1 MYHTKI
7 CLSNNFS
14 SIKAKYDEVK
24 QPFSSG
30 FILVRLV
37 SHGEKVVK
45 LGHKKM
51 KGIRK
56 LNTKSL
62 ETLEF
67 NKIIKILE
75 SYAVTALGKEK
86 VLALEPSS
94 NTLEIEQWQKET
106 EESSSYLIKQHD
118 IPIGQIPN
126 IKEQIQKVNI
136 GGTLGI
142 EELLRFVSILKTS
155 RRLKQSFNNG

>member
-1 MYHTKI
+1 
-7 CLSNNFS
+7 
-14 SIKAKYDEVK
+14 
-24 QPFSSG
+24 
-30 FILVRLV
+30 
-37 SHGEKVVK
+37 
-45 LGHKKM
+45 M